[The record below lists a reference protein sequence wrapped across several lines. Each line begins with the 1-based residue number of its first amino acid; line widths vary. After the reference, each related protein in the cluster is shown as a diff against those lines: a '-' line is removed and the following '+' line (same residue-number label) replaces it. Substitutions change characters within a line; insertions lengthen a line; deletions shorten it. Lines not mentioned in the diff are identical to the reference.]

1 MNVYLLSFRFG
12 LKRCTFVSFL
22 TSEGRVPWSLPDGRV
37 VCWSVA
43 ELAKKHNDELFADDV
58 HEAYR
63 AVAIV
68 SRSVN
73 VVSPNVAV

>member
-1 MNVYLLSFRFG
+1 MY
-12 LKRCTFVSFL
+12 
-22 TSEGRVPWSLPDGRV
+22 PWSLPDGRV

-68 SRSVN
+68 SRNVN
-73 VVSPNVAV
+73 AVSPTSVFPDLCLTV

>member
-1 MNVYLLSFRFG
+1 MH
-12 LKRCTFVSFL
+12 
-22 TSEGRVPWSLPDGRV
+22 PWSLPDGRV

-43 ELAKKHNDELFADDV
+43 EMAKKHNDELFADDV

-68 SRSVN
+68 SISVN
-73 VVSPNVAV
+73 VVSPTSPFCLIYV

>member
-1 MNVYLLSFRFG
+1 MY
-12 LKRCTFVSFL
+12 
-22 TSEGRVPWSLPDGRV
+22 PWSLPDGRV

-63 AVAIV
+63 SVAIV

-73 VVSPNVAV
+73 VVSPTSPFA